1 LARWICLVDRLT
13 RLLEAALF
21 SASRPVTLDEL
32 RRLDPDATAEEV
44 EAGLRA
50 LRLRYDEGG
59 HGIELAEL
67 ADGWQILSRPELAD
81 QLALAHLV
89 ERPRRLSTAA
99 METLAIVAYRQPV
112 GRAEIEEIRGVAADG
127 VLRLLQERGLVGVV
141 GRGEGLGRPLLY
153 GTTPIF
159 LELLGLKSTA
169 ELPRLEELAVA
180 LTPLATPEPDEG
192 P

>member
-1 LARWICLVDRLT
+1 MDRLT

-32 RRLDPDATAEEV
+32 RRLDSEATPEEIQ
-44 EAGLRA
+44 ASLRT

-59 HGIELAEL
+59 HGVELAEL

-81 QLALAHLV
+81 QLALARLV

-112 GRAEIEEIRGVAADG
+112 GRAEIEEIRGVAVDG
-127 VLRLLQERGLVGVV
+127 VLRLLQERGLVAVV
-141 GRGEGLGRPLLY
+141 ARGEGLGRPLLY
-153 GTTPIF
+153 GTTPLF
-159 LELLGLKSTA
+159 LELLGLKSTT

-180 LTPLATPEPDEG
+180 LTPLTTPASAEES
-192 P
+192 

>member
-1 LARWICLVDRLT
+1 MDRLT

-21 SASRPVTLDEL
+21 SASRPVALEEL
-32 RRLDPDATAEEV
+32 QRLDPEATLQEV
-44 EAGLRA
+44 RAALTA

-89 ERPRRLSTAA
+89 DRPRRLSTAA
-99 METLAIVAYRQPV
+99 METLAIIAYRQPV

-127 VLRLLQERGLVGVV
+127 VLRLLQERGLIAVV

-153 GTTPIF
+153 GTTPLF
-159 LELLGLKSTA
+159 LELLGLRSA
-169 ELPRLEELAVA
+169 ADLPRLEELTVA
-180 LTPLATPEPDEG
+180 LTPLAAPAPTADT
-192 P
+192 